1 MPHATAH
8 RETTAMTAAQDF
20 APRRRPTAAAV
31 RRLSAVLAACLL
43 APASLGLSAL
53 GASAQTQ
60 DAVVAEEASP
70 ATSEGYG
77 PRNLILNRTNRPNQP
92 VQVRDRASG
101 PVDAV
106 VQPEVRTQERQ
117 TREQQVQRE
126 RQERERQRLAEQQRQ
141 TQQTQQRQAER
152 QRLEQQRQA
161 ERQAERDRLD
171 QQRQAERQRQ
181 EQQRQAERQRQER
194 QEQQARDR
202 VTPAP
207 TPQPSDRVTDNGQT
221 APATARTLYVNA
233 SSGSDG
239 AIGTSQAA
247 PYRTITHALRQARP
261 GDTVQLAT
269 GTYSAST
276 GEQFPLVIPSG
287 VTLRGDEASEGK
299 AVQIVGGGNYLSRT
313 FAGQNVAIAVANP
326 RAIISGISV
335 TNPNTRGTGL
345 WIEGADPTIR
355 FSVFRGSHRDGIFV
369 TGNSNPTIH
378 NCLFVDNGGNGMA
391 ITRSSGGE
399 IRDNWFQSTGF
410 GLAIGGAANPLL
422 LNNHIVN
429 NNDGIVISDSASP
442 TLRGNIIE
450 NNRRDGIVAILRAQ
464 PDLGTAL
471 NPGNNRLSNNGRFHL
486 NNATNGT
493 FSAIGNNLVGGRISG
508 QAQIR

>member
-1 MPHATAH
+1 
-8 RETTAMTAAQDF
+8 MTATQDF
-20 APRRRPTAAAV
+20 SANRRQTAI

-43 APASLGLSAL
+43 APAGLGLGSM
-53 GASAQTQ
+53 GVAQAQ
-60 DAVVAEEASP
+60 ESVVAEEAGP
-70 ATSEGYG
+70 AVSEGYG
-77 PRNLILNRTNRPNQP
+77 PRNLILNRTNRPDRP
-92 VQVRDRASG
+92 VQVRDRDAS

-106 VQPEVRTQERQ
+106 VQPDARTQERRL
-117 TREQQVQRE
+117 REQQAERD
-126 RQERERQRLAEQQRQ
+126 RQERDR
-141 TQQTQQRQAER
+141 QRQAER
-152 QRLEQQRQA
+152 QQQEQQRQA
-161 ERQAERDRLD
+161 ERQQRQTQQEQQRQAERQQRQTQQE

-181 EQQRQAERQRQER
+181 EQQR

-207 TPQPSDRVTDNGQT
+207 TPVPAPPSDRVVDNTPT
-221 APATARTLYVNA
+221 APAIARILYVNA
-233 SSGSDG
+233 NTGSDG

-247 PYRTITHALRQARP
+247 PYRTISHALRQARP
-261 GDTVQLAT
+261 GDTVQLAA
-269 GTYSAST
+269 GTYNAST

-299 AVQIVGGGNYLSRT
+299 SVQIVGGGNYLSRT
-313 FAGQNVAIAVANP
+313 FAGQNVTIAIANP
-326 RAIISGISV
+326 NAIVSGITV

-355 FSVFRGSHRDGIFV
+355 FSVFRGSHRDGVFV
-369 TGNSNPTIH
+369 TGTSNPTIH
-378 NCLFVDNGGNGMA
+378 NCVFVDNGGNGMA

-399 IRDNWFQSTGF
+399 IRDSWFQSTGF
-410 GLAIGGAANPLL
+410 GLAIGGAATPLL

-450 NNRRDGIVAILRAQ
+450 NNSRDGIVAILRAQ
-464 PDLGTAL
+464 PDLGTAT

-493 FSAIGNNLVGGRISG
+493 FTAIGNNLVGGRISG
-508 QAQIR
+508 QAQTR

>member
-1 MPHATAH
+1 
-8 RETTAMTAAQDF
+8 MTATQDF
-20 APRRRPTAAAV
+20 SVNRRTAAI

-43 APASLGLSAL
+43 APAGLGLGAL

-60 DAVVAEEASP
+60 NAVVAEEAGS
-70 ATSEGYG
+70 AVSEGYG
-77 PRNLILNRTNRPNQP
+77 PRNLILNQTNRPNRP
-92 VQVRDRASG
+92 VQVRDRDAS
-101 PVDAV
+101 PTEALAQPDA
-106 VQPEVRTQERQ
+106 RTQERRA
-117 TREQQVQRE
+117 RELQAERE
-126 RQERERQRLAEQQRQ
+126 RQERERQRQAERQQQ
-141 TQQTQQRQAER
+141 EQQRQAER
-152 QRLEQQRQA
+152 QRQDQQRQA
-161 ERQAERDRLD
+161 ERQQRQTQQE

-181 EQQRQAERQRQER
+181 EQQRR
-194 QEQQARDR
+194 EQQARDR

-207 TPQPSDRVTDNGQT
+207 TPIPAPPRDRVIDNT
-221 APATARTLYVNA
+221 PTTPAIARILYVNA
-233 SSGSDG
+233 NTGSDG

-247 PYRTITHALRQARP
+247 PYRTISHALRQARP
-261 GDTVQLAT
+261 GDTVQLAA
-269 GTYSAST
+269 GTYNAST

-299 AVQIVGGGNYLSRT
+299 SVQIVGGGNYLSRT
-313 FAGQNVAIAVANP
+313 FAGQNVAIAIANP
-326 RAIISGISV
+326 RAIISGITV

-369 TGNSNPTIH
+369 TGNSTPTIH
-378 NCLFVDNGGNGMA
+378 NCLFVNNGGNGMA

-442 TLRGNIIE
+442 ILRGNVIE
-450 NNRRDGIVAILRAQ
+450 NNSRDGIVAILRAQ
-464 PDLGTAL
+464 PDLGTAV

-493 FSAIGNNLVGGRISG
+493 FTAIGNNLVGGRISG
-508 QAQIR
+508 QAQTR

>member
-1 MPHATAH
+1 MTATQDFSANRRPATA
-8 RETTAMTAAQDF
+8 AI
-20 APRRRPTAAAV
+20 
-31 RRLSAVLAACLL
+31 RRLSALL
-43 APASLGLSAL
+43 ATCLMAPAGLGLGAL

-60 DAVVAEEASP
+60 TTVIAEEAGP

-77 PRNLILNRTNRPNQP
+77 PRNLILNQTNRPNRP
-92 VQVRDRASG
+92 VQVRDRDGS

-106 VQPEVRTQERQ
+106 VQPDARTQER
-117 TREQQVQRE
+117 RQRDLQAE
-126 RQERERQRLAEQQRQ
+126 RDRQERERQR
-141 TQQTQQRQAER
+141 QAER
-152 QRLEQQRQA
+152 QQQEQQRQA
-161 ERQAERDRLD
+161 ERQQRQTQQEQQRQAERQQRQTQQE

-181 EQQRQAERQRQER
+181 EQQRQ
-194 QEQQARDR
+194 EQQARDR

-207 TPQPSDRVTDNGQT
+207 LPSDRVVDNTPT
-221 APATARTLYVNA
+221 APAIARILYVNA
-233 SSGSDG
+233 STGSDG
-239 AIGTSQAA
+239 AIGTSQTA
-247 PYRTITHALRQARP
+247 PYRTISHALRQARP
-261 GDTVQLAT
+261 GDTVQLAA
-269 GTYSAST
+269 GTYNAST

-287 VTLRGDEASEGK
+287 VTLRGDEASEGQS
-299 AVQIVGGGNYLSRT
+299 VQIVGGGNYLSRT
-313 FAGQNVAIAVANP
+313 FAGQNVAIAIANP
-326 RAIISGISV
+326 KAIVSGVSV

-399 IRDNWFQSTGF
+399 IRDSWFQSTGF
-410 GLAIGGAANPLL
+410 GLAIGGAATPLL

-442 TLRGNIIE
+442 ILRGNIIE
-450 NNRRDGIVAILRAQ
+450 NNSRDGIVAILRAQ
-464 PDLGTAL
+464 PDLGTAA

-493 FSAIGNNLVGGRISG
+493 FTAIGNNLVGGRISG
-508 QAQIR
+508 QAQTR